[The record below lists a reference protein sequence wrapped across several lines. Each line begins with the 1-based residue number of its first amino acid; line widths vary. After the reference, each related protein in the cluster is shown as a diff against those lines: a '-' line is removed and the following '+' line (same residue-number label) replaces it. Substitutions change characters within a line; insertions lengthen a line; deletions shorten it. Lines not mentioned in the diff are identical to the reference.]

1 MTTIEILEPI
11 LSRTERDDLERAIKL
26 IERDSLAA
34 NLTRA
39 LGGNLD
45 WIGRRLPAGAKRIVA
60 IAAEHALK
68 RALRVAVSTLR
79 PAGGRQKESADRWH
93 KAAAAAS
100 GAIGGAFGLFALA
113 VELPI
118 STTILLRSIAEIA
131 RTEGED
137 LSTPEAMLACI
148 EVFALGDEPG
158 GAVAEG
164 GYFAARAAI
173 AEAVSESARFLLRSG
188 FSGGTAPI
196 VVRLVTQIAS
206 RFGVA
211 VTEKVAAQAVPIVG
225 ALGGA
230 AINAAFADHFQN
242 IARGHFI
249 IRRLE
254 RRCGPEAVQ
263 EEYQQLKMTRVG
275 GVG

>member
-1 MTTIEILEPI
+1 MTTIEILEPK
-11 LSRTERDDLERAIKL
+11 LSRTELDDLERALAL

-34 NLTRA
+34 KLTGAPRRPHR
-39 LGGNLD
+39 LD
-45 WIGRRLPAGAKRIVA
+45 
-60 IAAEHALK
+60 
-68 RALRVAVSTLR
+68 R
-79 PAGGRQKESADRWH
+79 PQAAGGRQAHGGDRNRARAQTRAEGGRFDAATGGPARQTSTDRWH

-100 GAIGGAFGLFALA
+100 GAIGGAFGLMALA
-113 VELPI
+113 IELPI

-131 RTEGED
+131 RAEGED

-188 FSGGTAPI
+188 LSGGTAPI
-196 VVRLVTQIAS
+196 VVRLVAQIAS

-225 ALGGA
+225 AVGGA

-242 IARGHFI
+242 VARGHFI

-254 RRCGPEAVQ
+254 RRCGADAVQ
-263 EEYQQLKMTRVG
+263 EEYQRLKMTRVG
-275 GVG
+275 GN

>member
-26 IERDSLAA
+26 IERELARRKPYA
-34 NLTRA
+34 RPRRQPRLDRPPAAGGRQAHSGDRRRA
-39 LGGNLD
+39 
-45 WIGRRLPAGAKRIVA
+45 RAQ
-60 IAAEHALK
+60 

-118 STTILLRSIAEIA
+118 STTILLKSIAEIA

-188 FSGGTAPI
+188 FSGGTAPV
-196 VVRLVTQIAS
+196 VVRLVAQLAS

-225 ALGGA
+225 AVGGA

-242 IARGHFI
+242 VARGHFI

-254 RRCGPEAVQ
+254 RRCGAEAVQ
-263 EEYQQLKMTRVG
+263 EEYQRLKMTRVG
-275 GVG
+275 GN